1 MNTTRVPILALSPYN
16 NGLLALACAA
26 QLVLIVLPSL
36 FSVNYTWLISGQLV
50 FLALV
55 AFSVE
60 RTLLA
65 LLALTIVLPAK
76 MLGVLVLPGGFRF
89 HEAILIAAFLFAAI
103 DLLMYRQLH
112 LRRSPID
119 GAVTIFLLA
128 ALLSA
133 GVGLLNG
140 NSLSLVLRDVRFPLY
155 YAAIFLVTSFVD
167 RNTVLRVFVPVLV
180 LAGLAVSFEYILE
193 FVGAIDLSV
202 GSRFKRVARLQGLS
216 LPIGLLFLVNQYLHD
231 PRRYGRWVFAA
242 LAVPMGLAFVLTVGR
257 GMWVAFAIGL
267 VVSILLR
274 YTGSGGH
281 GRTVGRAVML
291 VFGVLLLWGTT
302 VFLFQRV
309 TGAAIGAHALERSR
323 TFVDFERD
331 VHVLGRLQSYRL
343 ALEVFAEHPV
353 TGLGQGT
360 TIDVPMFNEDM
371 KRFENMTTW
380 TLDSLYL
387 SLLVKSGLIG
397 TLAFLWLLWSVLR
410 LARETYKNAVDPN
423 ARAFAAAATAVIIA
437 MAALGVSDG
446 SMVNGR
452 FALVYATLF
461 GLIAVVANR
470 KEGS

>member
-1 MNTTRVPILALSPYN
+1 MNTTRIPIFLLSPYS
-16 NGLLALACAA
+16 NGLLALVCAA
-26 QLVLIVLPSL
+26 QLMLIVLPSL
-36 FSVNYTWLISGQLV
+36 FSVNYTWLISGQLIFV
-50 FLALV
+50 ALV

-65 LLALTIVLPAK
+65 LLALTIILPATV
-76 MLGVLVLPGGFRF
+76 LGVLVLPGGFRF

-119 GAVTIFLLA
+119 GAVAIFLLA
-128 ALLSA
+128 ALMSA

-155 YAAIFLVTSFVD
+155 YSAFFLVTSFVD
-167 RNTVLRVFVPVLV
+167 RDVALRVFVPVLV

-231 PRRYGRWVFAA
+231 PRRYGRGVLAV

-274 YTGSGGH
+274 YMGSEGQ
-281 GRTVGRAVML
+281 GRRIGRAVML

-331 VHVLGRLQSYRL
+331 VHILGRLESYRL
-343 ALEVFAEHPV
+343 AIGAFAEHPV

-360 TIDVPMFNEDM
+360 TLDVPMFNEEM
-371 KRFENMTTW
+371 KRFESTTTW

-397 TLAFLWLLWSVLR
+397 TLAFIWLLWSVLR
-410 LARETYKNAVDPN
+410 LARETYKSAEDPN

-461 GLIAVVANR
+461 GLIAVINR
-470 KEGS
+470 KARS

>member
-1 MNTTRVPILALSPYN
+1 MNTTRLPLLTLSPYN
-16 NGLLALACAA
+16 RRLLALVCAA
-26 QLVLIVLPSL
+26 QLMLIVLPSL
-36 FSVNYTWLISGQLV
+36 FSVNYTWLISGELV

-65 LLALTIVLPAK
+65 LMALTIVLPAK
-76 MLGVLVLPGGFRF
+76 LLGVLVLPGGFRF
-89 HEAILIAAFLFAAI
+89 HEAILLGAFLFAAI
-103 DLLMYRQLH
+103 DLLMYRRLN

-119 GAVTIFLLA
+119 GAVAIFLLA

-133 GVGLLNG
+133 GVGLFYG

-155 YAAIFLVTSFVD
+155 YGTVFLVTSFVD
-167 RNTVLRVFVPVLV
+167 REMALRIFVPVLV
-180 LAGLAVSFEYILE
+180 LAGLAVSLEYILE

-216 LPIGLLFLVNQYLHD
+216 LPIGLIFLVNQYLHD
-231 PRRYGRWVFAA
+231 PRRYGRGVLVA

-257 GMWVAFAIGL
+257 GMWAAFAIGL
-267 VVSILLR
+267 VASILR
-274 YTGSGGH
+274 YMGSTGQ
-281 GRTVGRAVML
+281 RRRVGRAVML
-291 VFGVLLLWGTT
+291 VCGVLVLFGTT

-309 TGAAIGAHALERSR
+309 TGATVGAHALERSR

-331 VHVLGRLQSYRL
+331 VHMLGRLQSYRL
-343 ALEVFAEHPV
+343 AVEAFVEHPLM
-353 TGLGQGT
+353 GLGQGT
-360 TIDVPMFNEDM
+360 TLDVPMFNEQM
-371 KRFENMTTW
+371 KRYESMTTW

-387 SLLVKSGLIG
+387 TLLVKTGLVG
-397 TLAFLWLLWSVLR
+397 TLAFLWLLWRVLR
-410 LARETYKNAVDPN
+410 LAHETYKTAGDPA

-461 GLIAVVANR
+461 GLIAVAGNR
-470 KEGS
+470 RA